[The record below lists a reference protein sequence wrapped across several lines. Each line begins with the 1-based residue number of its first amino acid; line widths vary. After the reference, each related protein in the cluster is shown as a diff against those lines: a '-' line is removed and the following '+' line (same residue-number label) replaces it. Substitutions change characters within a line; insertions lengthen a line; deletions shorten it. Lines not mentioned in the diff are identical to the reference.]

1 MKTYRAIGI
10 MSGTSLDGVDL
21 AYCIFRKTDDVW
33 LFDIIKANTIAYP
46 ADWKDKL
53 KHAGQ
58 LTGDQLMSLHMAY
71 GLFLGEQVS
80 GFINDHQIDKK
91 DLLVASHGHTVF
103 HKPEH
108 GYTFQL
114 GHGAA
119 IAASSGCNTISDF
132 RSADMALGGQGA
144 PLVPI
149 ADRELF
155 GDYDAC
161 LNLGGFTNISY
172 DLNQQRIAF
181 DICPLNFVLNRLVRN
196 ARILDKTGILD
207 FDPSG
212 RIARSGLLDG
222 ELLEKLNG
230 IPYYLQQP
238 PKSLGEEW
246 VNEWIQPLLERPDNQ
261 IKNLLHTFCHHAA
274 FQIAEIIKRIPNC
287 KNVLISGGGAYN
299 SFFIELL
306 RNNVGSHITLSI
318 PEKQIIDFKEALI
331 FAWLG
336 VLCLRKEHNCLA
348 SVTGASKNVIGGS
361 IHFA

>member
-1 MKTYRAIGI
+1 MKTYHAIGI

-21 AYCIFRKTDDVW
+21 AYCVFRKTDDGW
-33 LFDIIKANTIAYP
+33 LFDITKANTIAYP
-46 ADWKDKL
+46 ANWTDKL

-71 GLFLGEQVS
+71 GHFLGKQVS
-80 GFINDHQIDKK
+80 GFINDHHIDKK

-103 HKPEH
+103 HKPDQ
-108 GYTFQL
+108 GYTFQI

-119 IAASSGCNTISDF
+119 IAASSGCNTVSDF
-132 RSADMALGGQGA
+132 RSADVALGGQGA

-149 ADRELF
+149 ADRQLF
-155 GDYDAC
+155 AKYDAC
-161 LNLGGFTNISY
+161 LNLGGFTNISFESGG
-172 DLNQQRIAF
+172 QRIAF
-181 DICPLNFVLNRLVRN
+181 DICPLNFVLNRMVSN
-196 ARILDKTGILD
+196 AQIQGNTGLLD

-212 RIARSGLLDG
+212 HIARSGLLDG
-222 ELLEKLNG
+222 ELLRKLNG
-230 IPYYLQQP
+230 IPYYLQEP

-246 VNEWIQPLLERPDNQ
+246 VNEFIQPLLSGTDSGVED
-261 IKNLLHTFCHHAA
+261 LLHTFCHHAA

-287 KNVLISGGGAYN
+287 KNVLVTGGGTYN

-306 RNNVGSHITLSI
+306 KDNLGSHIKLSI
-318 PEKQIIDFKEALI
+318 PDKQIIDFKEALI

-348 SVTGASKNVIGGS
+348 SVTGASKNAIGGS